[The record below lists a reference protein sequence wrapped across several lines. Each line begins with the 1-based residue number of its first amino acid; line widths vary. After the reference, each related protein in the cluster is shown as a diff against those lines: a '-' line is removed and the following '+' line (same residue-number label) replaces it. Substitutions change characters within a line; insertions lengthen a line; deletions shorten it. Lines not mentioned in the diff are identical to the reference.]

1 MVTDLA
7 ELSLIDLQ
15 YFCVMLRFAHTNTPQ
30 LVNQVNARPLQKLT
44 GSLKVPI

>member
-7 ELSLIDLQ
+7 ELSFTD
-15 YFCVMLRFAHTNTPQ
+15 FAIFFWHA
-30 LVNQVNARPLQKLT
+30 QVCSHKHPPISEPSETRQLQKLT